1 MAENEKDSTEYWA
14 MRCKLD
20 DYDKFVTAEEIAHF
34 REEYANVFRS
44 YKDQHGNRIYSE
56 EEVHLEAYEYLD
68 DKDLAALIHQ
78 GQTPKGLADIMS
90 M

>member
-1 MAENEKDSTEYWA
+1 MSEDKKDNEYWA

-20 DYDKFVTAEEIAHF
+20 DYDKFVTAEEIARF

-44 YKDQHGNRIYSE
+44 YKDEKGNRIYSE
-56 EEVHLEAYEYLD
+56 EEVQFEAYKYLRD
-68 DKDLAALIHQ
+68 EKIAFYILH
-78 GQTPKGLADIMS
+78 GQTPEGLADIMS

>member
-1 MAENEKDSTEYWA
+1 MAEDKKDNEYWA

-20 DYDKFVTAEEIAHF
+20 DYYKFVTAEEVARF

-44 YKDQHGNRIYSE
+44 YKDEKGNRIYSE
-56 EEVHLEAYEYLD
+56 EEVRLEAYECCSD
-68 DKDLAALIHQ
+68 RQIAAYIHQ
-78 GQTPKGLADIMS
+78 GQNPKGLADIMS

>member
-1 MAENEKDSTEYWA
+1 
-14 MRCKLD
+14 LD
-20 DYDKFVTAEEIAHF
+20 DYYKFVTAEEIARF

-44 YKDQHGNRIYSE
+44 YKDEKGNRIFSE
-56 EEVHLEAYEYLD
+56 EKVHFEAYEYYN
-68 DKDLAALIHQ
+68 DKEIAAYIHQ

>member
-1 MAENEKDSTEYWA
+1 MAEDKKDKDFWA

-20 DYDKFVTAEEIAHF
+20 DSHKFVTAEEVTRF

-44 YKDQHGNRIYSE
+44 YKDKKGNRIYSE
-56 EEVHLEAYEYLD
+56 EEVHFEAYEYLKD
-68 DKDLAALIHQ
+68 DKIAFYILH
-78 GQTPKGLADIMS
+78 GQTPEGLADIMS